1 MRKRI
6 ALIVFVGASFAT
18 AAGVLVGPVQQAFAA
33 TCSTQ
38 QYASGKLEPN
48 AVPAVGQTVSAGI
61 DLVSDNIYSN
71 SNVRGFILV
80 DTANDQLRVGIRD
93 MGNGAGPQLY
103 AELNGTFIGH
113 TVAANF
119 QQFYSV
125 SITRNSSSSWTAKV
139 PGETFSPVT
148 MTGSGVETLFL
159 GVANNTSP
167 NCSAYDYYFRNLSPW
182 NTNSMEDVIDGSYSV
197 RTISGTE
204 FEADGP

>member
-1 MRKRI
+1 MRKRVAI
-6 ALIVFVGASFAT
+6 PIVFFAASLAAT
-18 AAGVLVGPVQQAFAA
+18 VAVLVGPVQSAFAA
-33 TCSTQ
+33 SCSTQ
-38 QYASGKLEPN
+38 QYASGKLEN
-48 AVPAVGQTVSAGI
+48 AVPSVGQTVSAGI
-61 DLVSDNIYSN
+61 DLVSDTVYSN

-93 MGNGAGPQLY
+93 LGNGAGPQLY

-119 QQFYSV
+119 QQFYNV
-125 SITRNSSSSWTAKV
+125 SITRNSSSSWTAAV

-167 NCSAYDYYFRNLSPW
+167 NCDAYDYYFRNLSPW
-182 NTNSMEDVIDGSYSV
+182 NTNSMSNVIDSPYSV